1 MKKTINRITFKVGDS
16 FYIDQKY
23 SLGERVKIMLDGE
36 VVKTSV
42 GDNQDGTVDLTVYFK
57 AIDYEFI
64 PTEE

>member
-16 FYIDQKY
+16 FYIDTKY

-64 PTEE
+64 PIEE